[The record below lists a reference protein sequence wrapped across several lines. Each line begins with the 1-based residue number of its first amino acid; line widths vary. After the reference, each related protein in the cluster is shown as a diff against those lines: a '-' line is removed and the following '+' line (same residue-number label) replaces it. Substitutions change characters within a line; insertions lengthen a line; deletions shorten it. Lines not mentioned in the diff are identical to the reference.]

1 MAIELLTE
9 GAYRSYLEPTAEAG
23 IEASHL
29 ARVCFSDGEIRRV
42 YVKFYPESNHGLV
55 NEITGHLLAAAI
67 GLPVPQHAAVIFV
80 PKIALPACPA
90 WADTVPGE
98 SIPGW
103 CTLDMAAPSLRF
115 LLSQT
120 HDEPL
125 DTTHPLVD
133 ELRKTDKL
141 ISLMAFDDWIANTDR
156 HLGNLLRLGKHRY
169 LLIDHGQMFGGLT
182 WTAKTLRDTSL
193 RYANSLRELLAP
205 QTHTPD
211 YRRRLARESCA
222 YHGEALI
229 QVSEHLLDWWV
240 SLLDDAERQ
249 AAAEFLGN
257 RAQDQHI
264 CARYQMQ
271 RL

>member
-42 YVKFYPESNHGLV
+42 YIKFYPESNHGLV

-90 WADTVPGE
+90 W
-98 SIPGW
+98 
-103 CTLDMAAPSLRF
+103 
-115 LLSQT
+115 
-120 HDEPL
+120 
-125 DTTHPLVD
+125 
-133 ELRKTDKL
+133 
-141 ISLMAFDDWIANTDR
+141 
-156 HLGNLLRLGKHRY
+156 
-169 LLIDHGQMFGGLT
+169 
-182 WTAKTLRDTSL
+182 
-193 RYANSLRELLAP
+193 ANSLRELLAP

-257 RAQDQHI
+257 RAQDHHI